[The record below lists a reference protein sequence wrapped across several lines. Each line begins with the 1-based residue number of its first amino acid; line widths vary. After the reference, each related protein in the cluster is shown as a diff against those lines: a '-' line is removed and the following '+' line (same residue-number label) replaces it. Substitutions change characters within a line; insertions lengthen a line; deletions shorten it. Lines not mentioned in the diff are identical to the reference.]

1 MSPELELSRRER
13 KKEETKERIFKAALA
28 LFKQKG
34 VEQTTVD
41 EISAKADVAKG
52 TFFNYFPHK
61 EAVFGY
67 LGETWFAQ
75 AEAESSEILS
85 RPGRVGPQLIA
96 MFAEL
101 AAFHE
106 EEPTIARYV
115 VAEWM
120 RNQHTGTDE
129 MCLRWDDLAI
139 RMIGKLQANGE
150 LRPDEVPERLAGSG
164 ATFPVK
170 RRVAPALDARVRGP
184 GAARRQVTC
193 DGSLQRCCSRDSAG
207 PRWRSS
213 LRTRCT

>member
-75 AEAESSEILS
+75 AEAESAEILS

-150 LRPDEVPERLAGSG
+150 LRPDEVPERLAGVLHAVHQGTILEFVESPEPP
-164 ATFPVK
+164 FPLRDEL
-170 RRVAPALDARVRGP
+170 RRRLTLVFEGLAPRG
-184 GAARRQVTC
+184 GT
-193 DGSLQRCCSRDSAG
+193 
-207 PRWRSS
+207 
-213 LRTRCT
+213 